1 MAKIYRSLFETPL
14 GVGAVAATGLGICQV
29 WLPGDTDLVVDDGVV
44 FDESSDSQAAAQQLQ
59 RYFQKQRQQFEL
71 AVDISCLSPFRQL
84 VLRAA
89 MQIPYGVVISYGE
102 LAARVGASKAARAI
116 GGALAANPIPVII
129 PCHRIV
135 SASGQLTGFS
145 GPGGIRM
152 KRFLLSMEAA
162 EFRGKFF

>member
-1 MAKIYRSLFETPL
+1 MATIYRSLFETPL
-14 GVGAVAATGLGICQV
+14 GVGAVAATDLGVSQV
-29 WLPGDTDLVVDDGVV
+29 WLPGDTDLVTGDSIVY
-44 FDESSDSQAAAQQLQ
+44 DESSHSQAAAQQLQ
-59 RYFQKQRQQFEL
+59 RYFQKRCQQFEL
-71 AVDISCLSPFRQL
+71 AVDISDLPPFRQL

-102 LAARVGASKAARAI
+102 LAARIGASKAARAV
-116 GGALAANPIPVII
+116 GGALAANPIPIII

-152 KRFLLSMEAA
+152 KRFLLNMEAA